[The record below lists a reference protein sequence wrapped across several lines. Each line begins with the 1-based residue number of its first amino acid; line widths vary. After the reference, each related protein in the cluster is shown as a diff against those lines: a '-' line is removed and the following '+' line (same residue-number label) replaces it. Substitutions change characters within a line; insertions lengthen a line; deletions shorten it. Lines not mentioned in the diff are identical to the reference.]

1 MSNKELTDKEV
12 EEELERTFKLKEAQ
26 KNHCGTALPSS
37 RETGLQRD
45 KVKMKKK

>member
-12 EEELERTFKLKEAQ
+12 EEELERAFKLKESQ

-45 KVKMKKK
+45 KVKVKKK

>member
-1 MSNKELTDKEV
+1 MSYKELTDEEV
-12 EEELERTFKLKEAQ
+12 EEELERAYKLKEVQ

>member
-37 RETGLQRD
+37 RETGLQID